1 MGNPRLVKGLTR
13 RCARWIPKDLRVIVR
28 VEVDD
33 AGGNY
38 EALRID
44 DLMSGAV
51 DLSDL
56 DHLAVG
62 DRDVGTARRRA
73 GSVDD
78 ITIADNHVEGGHS
91 DLPIVARHHSH

>member
-1 MGNPRLVKGLTR
+1 
-13 RCARWIPKDLRVIVR
+13 
-28 VEVDD
+28 
-33 AGGNY
+33 
-38 EALRID
+38 
-44 DLMSGAV
+44 MSGAL

-78 ITIADNHVEGGHS
+78 ITIADNHVECGHS
-91 DLPIVARHHSH
+91 NLPIVARTWL